1 MASFPLFC
9 PVKEG
14 AMAWGESG
22 LQADRRSGLLPG
34 RVPRKP
40 VTPGQPWLE
49 AMVREASQPA
59 GQACSRQ
66 G

>member
-1 MASFPLFC
+1 
-9 PVKEG
+9 
-14 AMAWGESG
+14 MAWGESG

-34 RVPRKP
+34 RVPRKL

-59 GQACSRQ
+59 GPACSRQ

>member
-1 MASFPLFC
+1 
-9 PVKEG
+9 
-14 AMAWGESG
+14 MAWGKSG
-22 LQADRRSGLLPG
+22 LQADKRSGFLPG
-34 RVPRKP
+34 RVPRKL

-59 GQACSRQ
+59 GPACCQQ